1 VITNLLEDLRVESE
15 ELDGIVAPLPD
26 DAWRRETPAPGW
38 TVAHQIAHLAWTD
51 RVALLAITDAV
62 SFAAELTQAS
72 AGLLDQAAVEGAA
85 LPPADLLSR
94 WRKGRDELS
103 AALAAVPEG
112 EKLQW
117 FGPPMSAASMTTAR
131 IMETWA
137 HGQDVADCLGVQRV
151 PTARLK
157 HVAHIGVRTL
167 GFAFA
172 LHGLAVP
179 EEPVRVELTGPD
191 GQEWAWGPP
200 HAENRV
206 SGPAVDFCLLVT
218 QRRNRRDL
226 ALNVCGEV
234 AERWLPIAQAFAGP
248 PGAGRSARS

>member
-1 VITNLLEDLRVESE
+1 VIANLLEDLRVESE
-15 ELDGIVAPLPD
+15 ELDGLVAPLPD
-26 DAWRRETPAPGW
+26 DTWRRETPASGW

-51 RVALLAITDAV
+51 RVALLAITDAMA
-62 SFAAELTQAS
+62 FAAELTQAS
-72 AGLLDQAAVEGAA
+72 AGLLDQAAGEGAA
-85 LPPADLLSR
+85 LPPAELLTR

-103 AALAAVPEG
+103 AALAAVSEG

-117 FGPPMSAASMTTAR
+117 FGPPMSAASMATAR

-137 HGQDVADCLGVQRV
+137 HGQDVADSLGVQRV

-157 HVAHIGVRTL
+157 HVAHIGVRTF

-179 EEPVRVELTGPD
+179 EEPVRVELTGP
-191 GQEWAWGPP
+191 GRQEWAWGPP
-200 HAENRV
+200 DAENRV

-226 ALNVCGEV
+226 ALNACGEV
-234 AERWLPIAQAFAGP
+234 VERWLPIAQAFAGP

>member
-179 EEPVRVELTGPD
+179 EEQVRVELTGPD